1 MDARLTAVH
10 NALSAVTTA
19 GQAVAAADLC
29 LNALTTVQGRFQS
42 VGVSILN
49 VLTFGLYG
57 ATSPDRSHA
66 LDMITGAIVDVQNF
80 RAPLAGDPSTPVVA
94 GEGDWDNLYHA
105 IERAYASLYA
115 IQDVEGDE
123 TEWQNFKGWVGD
135 TVAGSVAAL
144 PTVISATVGYV
155 GSTATNLAG
164 GTIAGVVAG
173 FWPVLLIA
181 GGVLVV
187 AVLAVGPRGLAKAVA

>member
-29 LNALTTVQGRFQS
+29 LGTLTTVRDQFSPLVQS
-42 VGVSILN
+42 LASW
-49 VLTFGLYG
+49 LTFGLYG
-57 ATSPDRSHA
+57 AANPDRVDA
-66 LDMITGAIVDVQNF
+66 LAQLTGAITDVQNF

-94 GEGDWDNLYHA
+94 GEGDWDNLFHA
-105 IERAYASLYA
+105 IERAYNVMYA
-115 IQDVEGDE
+115 IQNVQGDE
-123 TEWQNFKGWVGD
+123 TEWQNFKSWVGN
-135 TVAGSVAAL
+135 TVAGSVTAL
-144 PTVISATVGYV
+144 PGVISAAVSYA